1 MSNALRQFISRFQS
15 KSASYNVTIAGLD
28 GSGKTT
34 FLSLL
39 KLGEVVQVIPS
50 LGLNVESV
58 EFPMASGRV
67 FKFTGWDVG
76 AGSCNISTSKMIE
89 LHTVNGDAMI
99 WVVDS
104 CDRTR
109 LPECVEDFT
118 SAIGRVNS
126 HRLRVGTAQRD
137 YPILM
142 WLSSLYGFK
151 DILSKLSSRR
161 LANKQDHPE
170 AMSVVDLRKA
180 FAKALSG
187 RTVSIF
193 ETSLTRGVVKGGILD
208 ALDWLLL
215 ALEEA
220 STRHSNTVRA
230 LQSQTAAVT
239 PFFQQV
245 PCYWCV
251 VWRKSFVVDLMTM
264 NHCWLSR
271 DSFKPTIACISLLL
285 VATFHQ
291 GVPLGLGVPG

>member
-1 MSNALRQFISRFQS
+1 MTIFKQMSNALRQFISRFQS

-137 YPILM
+137 YPIL
-142 WLSSLYGFK
+142 
-151 DILSKLSSRR
+151 I

-220 STRHSNTVRA
+220 STRHSNTV
-230 LQSQTAAVT
+230 
-239 PFFQQV
+239 
-245 PCYWCV
+245 PCY
-251 VWRKSFVVDLMTM
+251 
-264 NHCWLSR
+264 
-271 DSFKPTIACISLLL
+271 
-285 VATFHQ
+285 
-291 GVPLGLGVPG
+291 